1 MPNTGSLQYYSA
13 WIGLDAKN
21 EQANAE
27 NERKMIGLDWMLK
40 MSGLTRDETPE
51 LVSLKGQILRRERGH
66 FPVQLTTRTIDN
78 YTRLVNIYAS
88 PERDDH
94 PHTGRQESI
103 GSEESSDDVD
113 SKYLDNIKEAEREA
127 QGAQG

>member
-1 MPNTGSLQYYSA
+1 M
-13 WIGLDAKN
+13 
-21 EQANAE
+21 
-27 NERKMIGLDWMLK
+27 RKI
-40 MSGLTRDETPE
+40 SGLTRDETPE
-51 LVSLKGQILRRERGH
+51 LVSLKDQILRRERGL
-66 FPVQLTTRTIDN
+66 FPVQLTTRRTIDN

-94 PHTGRQESI
+94 PHTRRQESI

-113 SKYLDNIKEAEREA
+113 PKYLDNIKEAERET